1 MLFLAADHRGF
12 TLKEKIKT
20 YLFLKKVVYEDLGA
34 VELKPGDDYP
44 DYARLLAEKVLG
56 YKDNVG
62 IALCGSGAGMNIVLN
77 KFDGIRAGVG
87 ENPDMITAQRRDDN
101 INVLV
106 IPTDFVNDTDA
117 YLMVDRFLHETFK
130 SDPKYQRRLNKIK
143 VIEQGN

>member
-44 DYARLLAEKVLG
+44 DYARLLAEKILG
-56 YKDNVG
+56 HKDNVG

>member
-1 MLFLAADHRGF
+1 
-12 TLKEKIKT
+12 
-20 YLFLKKVVYEDLGA
+20 
-34 VELKPGDDYP
+34 
-44 DYARLLAEKVLG
+44 
-56 YKDNVG
+56 
-62 IALCGSGAGMNIVLN
+62 MNIVLN

>member
-20 YLFLKKVVYEDLGA
+20 YLSLKKAAYKDLGA

-87 ENPDMITAQRRDDN
+87 ENPDIITAQRRDDN

-106 IPTDFVNDTDA
+106 IPTDLVNDTDA

>member
-20 YLFLKKVVYEDLGA
+20 YLSLKKAAYKDLGA